1 MKIINDNF
9 LHNYSMVQQSF
20 ITLFSVVVETCNTN
34 DSRFSQLLS
43 DWESSLLVVFESFLA
58 GLVLVRDSAYEMR
71 KEIWKFK
78 NEIHRHVA
86 IA

>member
-1 MKIINDNF
+1 MLRMKIINDNF

-20 ITLFSVVVETCNTN
+20 ITLFSVVV
-34 DSRFSQLLS
+34 
-43 DWESSLLVVFESFLA
+43 ESFLA